1 MHLVVDDLLCP
12 SCSGY
17 VHPFLERCPA
27 CGADRA
33 GRFDDAVTSGALGAQ
48 ALLVDEATERAAHFV
63 VLRYSLRSASQT
75 SLAKIDAAFRLV
87 AGSLAYRA
95 SVAADGPT
103 PALPGGTASVDSA
116 TVVLAEGSLEVRG
129 GPSGRAIA
137 AIPLDSVLA
146 ATPITKGVPGA
157 EVWAGAR
164 LGTRRL
170 LERRPLSGG
179 DLLVTFASGGAAGQL
194 ALANRRGLLAPSAR
208 PDHYVTLARWIAI
221 LGAAAAEARWTAVG
235 PAAYARELGLGEAGA
250 GSSGSPE
257 VAAGGLHA
265 APAEARP
272 ATAAASP
279 ATAAASTAPTAAASP
294 DREGA
299 GAPAADRGAGTTGV
313 RAALEQLEELR
324 AAGLVTPGEYD
335 AKRREIL
342 ARL

>member
-1 MHLVVDDLLCP
+1 MAYALGMHLVVDDLLCP

-33 GRFDDAVTSGALGAQ
+33 GRFDDAVASGALGAQ
-48 ALLVDEATERAAHFV
+48 ALLADEGTERAAHFV

-75 SLAKIDAAFRLV
+75 SLAKVDAAFKLV

-95 SVAADGPT
+95 AVAADGPT
-103 PALPGGTASVDSA
+103 PALPGGPATVDSA

-137 AIPLDSVLA
+137 AIPLDGVLA
-146 ATPITKGVPGA
+146 ATPIAKGVPAA
-157 EVWAGAR
+157 EAWAGAT

-194 ALANRRGLLAPSAR
+194 GLANRRGLLAPSAR
-208 PDHYVTLARWIAI
+208 PDHYVTLARWVAL
-221 LGAAAAEARWTAVG
+221 LGAAAAEARWTQVG
-235 PAAYARELGLGEAGA
+235 AAAYAAELGLGAADAPPADAQLSIAGGPPAERAA
-250 GSSGSPE
+250 GS
-257 VAAGGLHA
+257 A
-265 APAEARP
+265 
-272 ATAAASP
+272 
-279 ATAAASTAPTAAASP
+279 
-294 DREGA
+294 
-299 GAPAADRGAGTTGV
+299 GV
-313 RAALEQLEELR
+313 RTSLEALEELH
-324 AAGLVTPGEYD
+324 AAGLVTSEEYA